1 LCERSF
7 EGLTGNLTTS
17 KGIKFQSGEA
27 TLGYADS
34 DFAGELDTGRSR
46 TGYVFVMAGGAISWK
61 SNLQTTVA
69 TSSTEAEYMAAS
81 DAAKEAVW
89 LRRLLGDLGMDV
101 CFQILVDNSG
111 ALFQVQND
119 AICDNIKT
127 YTKRSK
133 AKALGP

>member
-1 LCERSF
+1 
-7 EGLTGNLTTS
+7 
-17 KGIKFQSGEA
+17 
-27 TLGYADS
+27 
-34 DFAGELDTGRSR
+34 
-46 TGYVFVMAGGAISWK
+46 VFVMAGGAISWESK
-61 SNLQTTVA
+61 LQTTVA

-89 LRRLLGDLGMDV
+89 LRRLLGDLGMDL

-127 YTKRSK
+127 LTKRSK
-133 AKALGP
+133 VKAPGP